1 MGTAFSYFA
10 YRLYHQPLRQGGG
23 GSWGPRSRGRAFGF
37 GSEAERKRRDDD
49 DDGTKRDDVEMG
61 NLNGERRQNV
71 RDGAAVQAGAR

>member
-37 GSEAERKRRDDD
+37 GSEAERKRRDDGD
-49 DDGTKRDDVEMG
+49 DDGRKGDDVEMG
-61 NLNGERRQNV
+61 NLNGGRQNV
-71 RDGAAVQAGAR
+71 QDGGAVSAGVR